1 MKNGIRKLISVVL
14 CFTLLFSVSSLAF
27 AKSAQSNS
35 KQFKDVK
42 PGHWAYDAI
51 MWMLERSIID
61 GVGGDRFDP
70 NGIVTRAQFAKM
82 MVNTLNLKKYSPETP
97 SFLDVKKNSW
107 EYPYVESAKPYLTGF
122 RTSSGDYFK
131 PSLAAVREDMAVA
144 LVNALGYQGESID
157 TSILNQFADKDQISP
172 NLRKHV
178 ALSVKYGLIV
188 GKTENG
194 RLLFDPQ
201 GNLTR
206 AQAAVLLKRAF
217 EKNEEKVTYD
227 EEKVTYDPNTG
238 YTYER
243 PIIEL
248 KTENNVQVIRWN
260 RIESDKFREYRVVIS
275 KNDDT
280 PQYPDNGYLYTITDR
295 NRTYAVIDNSTKY
308 NGGDF
313 GNYLTKG
320 QTYYISVTAVYSD
333 RNVPGN
339 TVSFVYNGP
348 ENPEQYAA
356 PVVNLSAENGKHVLR
371 WNRIDSKKFREYRV
385 VISKNDNTPQYPDNG
400 YLYTITDRNRTY
412 AVIDNTD
419 KYNGGDFGNY
429 LTKGQTYYI
438 SVTAVYSDRNVPG
451 NTVSFVYNGPE
462 NPEQYAAPVVSL
474 SVENGRHVLRWNR
487 IDSKKFKEYRVVISK
502 NDDTPQYPDNGYLN
516 TITDRNRTYAVID
529 NSTKYNGGDFGNY
542 LTKGQTYYISVTA
555 VYSDRNVPG
564 NTVSFVYNGT
574 ENPELYVAPD
584 VSSSVENGKLVL
596 RWNRIDSPK
605 LTGYIVSASKNDSSI
620 TYPENGYL
628 YMINDVNR
636 TYVVIDNST
645 RYTDGDFEG
654 YFINGEQYYFSVTAV
669 YNDKSVT
676 GNTIRCTYVGEDS
689 PELFP
694 APQVSAAY
702 EDGKLVVKWNK
713 LDSSLL
719 TEYRVVISEKSD
731 KPAYPANGYYDQ
743 AYGKDTTSVVIDSA
757 KQYHNGDFEKLTYAT
772 EYYISVTAVYG
783 NKYVAGNAV
792 KILYLIN
799 DQQAE

>member
-275 KNDDT
+275 KNDNT

-348 ENPEQYAA
+348 ENPEQYAV

-385 VISKNDNTPQYPDNG
+385 VISKSDNTPQYPDNG
-400 YLYTITDRNRTY
+400 YLY
-412 AVIDNTD
+412 
-419 KYNGGDFGNY
+419 
-429 LTKGQTYYI
+429 
-438 SVTAVYSDRNVPG
+438 
-451 NTVSFVYNGPE
+451 
-462 NPEQYAAPVVSL
+462 
-474 SVENGRHVLRWNR
+474 
-487 IDSKKFKEYRVVISK
+487 
-502 NDDTPQYPDNGYLN
+502 

-605 LTGYIVSASKNDSSI
+605 LTGYIVSASKNDSTV

-628 YMINDVNR
+628 YKINDVNR
-636 TYVVIDNST
+636 TYAVIDNST

-743 AYGKDTTSVVIDSA
+743 AYGKDTTSVVIDSS

>member
-275 KNDDT
+275 KNDNT

-451 NTVSFVYNGPE
+451 NTVSFVYNG
-462 NPEQYAAPVVSL
+462 
-474 SVENGRHVLRWNR
+474 
-487 IDSKKFKEYRVVISK
+487 
-502 NDDTPQYPDNGYLN
+502 
-516 TITDRNRTYAVID
+516 
-529 NSTKYNGGDFGNY
+529 
-542 LTKGQTYYISVTA
+542 
-555 VYSDRNVPG
+555 
-564 NTVSFVYNGT
+564 T

-605 LTGYIVSASKNDSSI
+605 LTGYIVSASKNDSTV

-628 YMINDVNR
+628 YKINDVNR

-645 RYTDGDFEG
+645 RYTNGDFEG

>member
-295 NRTYAVIDNSTKY
+295 NRTYAVIDNTDKY

-451 NTVSFVYNGPE
+451 NTVSFVYNG
-462 NPEQYAAPVVSL
+462 
-474 SVENGRHVLRWNR
+474 
-487 IDSKKFKEYRVVISK
+487 
-502 NDDTPQYPDNGYLN
+502 
-516 TITDRNRTYAVID
+516 
-529 NSTKYNGGDFGNY
+529 
-542 LTKGQTYYISVTA
+542 
-555 VYSDRNVPG
+555 
-564 NTVSFVYNGT
+564 T

-605 LTGYIVSASKNDSSI
+605 LTGYIVSASKNDSTV

-628 YMINDVNR
+628 YKINDVNR
-636 TYVVIDNST
+636 TYAVIDNST

>member
-14 CFTLLFSVSSLAF
+14 CLTLVFSVSSSVF
-27 AKSAQSNS
+27 AKSSQPNI
-35 KQFKDVK
+35 KGFKDVK

-51 MWMLERSIID
+51 MWMLERNIID

-70 NGIVTRAQFAKM
+70 NGVVTRAQFAKM

-144 LVNALGYQGESID
+144 LVNALGYQNETAD
-157 TSILNQFADKDQISP
+157 TSILDQFADKDQISP

-178 ALSVKYGLIV
+178 ALSVKYGLIQ
-188 GKTENG
+188 GTTSNG

-227 EEKVTYDPNTG
+227 EEKVTYDPKTG

-295 NRTYAVIDNSTKY
+295 NRTYAVIDNST
-308 NGGDF
+308 
-313 GNYLTKG
+313 
-320 QTYYISVTAVYSD
+320 
-333 RNVPGN
+333 
-339 TVSFVYNGP
+339 
-348 ENPEQYAA
+348 
-356 PVVNLSAENGKHVLR
+356 
-371 WNRIDSKKFREYRV
+371 
-385 VISKNDNTPQYPDNG
+385 
-400 YLYTITDRNRTY
+400 
-412 AVIDNTD
+412 

-564 NTVSFVYNGT
+564 NTVSFVYSGP
-574 ENPELYVAPD
+574 ENPELYAAPV
-584 VSSSVENGKLVL
+584 VSSSMENGKLVL

-605 LTGYIVSASKNDSSI
+605 LTGYIISASKNDSSV

-628 YMINDVNR
+628 YTINDVNR
-636 TYVVIDNST
+636 TYAVIDNST
-645 RYTDGDFEG
+645 RYTNGDFEG

-694 APQVSAAY
+694 APQLSAGY

-719 TEYRVVISEKSD
+719 TEYRVVISEKSN
-731 KPAYPANGYYDQ
+731 KPVYPANGYYDQ
-743 AYGKDTTSVVIDSA
+743 AYGKDTTSVVIDSS
-757 KQYHNGDFEKLTYAT
+757 KQYHHGDFQKLTYAT

-792 KILYLIN
+792 KILYLVN

>member
-1 MKNGIRKLISVVL
+1 MYYKTNGGRNGMKNGIRKLISVVL

-131 PSLAAVREDMAVA
+131 PSLAVVREDMAVA

-275 KNDDT
+275 KND
-280 PQYPDNGYLYTITDR
+280 
-295 NRTYAVIDNSTKY
+295 
-308 NGGDF
+308 
-313 GNYLTKG
+313 
-320 QTYYISVTAVYSD
+320 
-333 RNVPGN
+333 
-339 TVSFVYNGP
+339 
-348 ENPEQYAA
+348 
-356 PVVNLSAENGKHVLR
+356 
-371 WNRIDSKKFREYRV
+371 
-385 VISKNDNTPQYPDNG
+385 NTPQYPDNG

-462 NPEQYAAPVVSL
+462 NPEQYAAP
-474 SVENGRHVLRWNR
+474 
-487 IDSKKFKEYRVVISK
+487 
-502 NDDTPQYPDNGYLN
+502 
-516 TITDRNRTYAVID
+516 
-529 NSTKYNGGDFGNY
+529 
-542 LTKGQTYYISVTA
+542 
-555 VYSDRNVPG
+555 
-564 NTVSFVYNGT
+564 
-574 ENPELYVAPD
+574 D

-605 LTGYIVSASKNDSSI
+605 LTGYIVSASKNDSTV

-628 YMINDVNR
+628 YKINDVNR
-636 TYVVIDNST
+636 TYAVIDNST

>member
-260 RIESDKFREYRVVIS
+260 RIDSKKFREYRVVIS
-275 KNDDT
+275 KNDNT

-419 KYNGGDFGNY
+419 
-429 LTKGQTYYI
+429 
-438 SVTAVYSDRNVPG
+438 
-451 NTVSFVYNGPE
+451 
-462 NPEQYAAPVVSL
+462 
-474 SVENGRHVLRWNR
+474 
-487 IDSKKFKEYRVVISK
+487 
-502 NDDTPQYPDNGYLN
+502 
-516 TITDRNRTYAVID
+516 
-529 NSTKYNGGDFGNY
+529 KYNGGDFGNY

>member
-451 NTVSFVYNGPE
+451 NTVSFVYNG
-462 NPEQYAAPVVSL
+462 
-474 SVENGRHVLRWNR
+474 
-487 IDSKKFKEYRVVISK
+487 
-502 NDDTPQYPDNGYLN
+502 
-516 TITDRNRTYAVID
+516 
-529 NSTKYNGGDFGNY
+529 
-542 LTKGQTYYISVTA
+542 
-555 VYSDRNVPG
+555 
-564 NTVSFVYNGT
+564 T

-605 LTGYIVSASKNDSSI
+605 LTGYIVSASKNDSTV

-628 YMINDVNR
+628 YKINDVNR

-645 RYTDGDFEG
+645 RYTNGDFEG

>member
-451 NTVSFVYNGPE
+451 NTVSFVYNG
-462 NPEQYAAPVVSL
+462 
-474 SVENGRHVLRWNR
+474 
-487 IDSKKFKEYRVVISK
+487 
-502 NDDTPQYPDNGYLN
+502 
-516 TITDRNRTYAVID
+516 
-529 NSTKYNGGDFGNY
+529 
-542 LTKGQTYYISVTA
+542 
-555 VYSDRNVPG
+555 
-564 NTVSFVYNGT
+564 T

>member
-295 NRTYAVIDNSTKY
+295 NRTYAVIDN
-308 NGGDF
+308 
-313 GNYLTKG
+313 
-320 QTYYISVTAVYSD
+320 
-333 RNVPGN
+333 
-339 TVSFVYNGP
+339 
-348 ENPEQYAA
+348 
-356 PVVNLSAENGKHVLR
+356 
-371 WNRIDSKKFREYRV
+371 
-385 VISKNDNTPQYPDNG
+385 
-400 YLYTITDRNRTY
+400 
-412 AVIDNTD
+412 TD

-462 NPEQYAAPVVSL
+462 NPE
-474 SVENGRHVLRWNR
+474 
-487 IDSKKFKEYRVVISK
+487 
-502 NDDTPQYPDNGYLN
+502 
-516 TITDRNRTYAVID
+516 
-529 NSTKYNGGDFGNY
+529 
-542 LTKGQTYYISVTA
+542 
-555 VYSDRNVPG
+555 
-564 NTVSFVYNGT
+564 
-574 ENPELYVAPD
+574 LYVAPD

-605 LTGYIVSASKNDSSI
+605 LTGYIVSASKNDSTV

-628 YMINDVNR
+628 YKINDVNR
-636 TYVVIDNST
+636 TYAVIDNST

>member
-451 NTVSFVYNGPE
+451 NTVSFVYNG
-462 NPEQYAAPVVSL
+462 
-474 SVENGRHVLRWNR
+474 
-487 IDSKKFKEYRVVISK
+487 
-502 NDDTPQYPDNGYLN
+502 
-516 TITDRNRTYAVID
+516 
-529 NSTKYNGGDFGNY
+529 
-542 LTKGQTYYISVTA
+542 
-555 VYSDRNVPG
+555 
-564 NTVSFVYNGT
+564 T

-645 RYTDGDFEG
+645 RYTNGDFEG

>member
-412 AVIDNTD
+412 AVIDN
-419 KYNGGDFGNY
+419 
-429 LTKGQTYYI
+429 
-438 SVTAVYSDRNVPG
+438 
-451 NTVSFVYNGPE
+451 
-462 NPEQYAAPVVSL
+462 
-474 SVENGRHVLRWNR
+474 
-487 IDSKKFKEYRVVISK
+487 
-502 NDDTPQYPDNGYLN
+502 
-516 TITDRNRTYAVID
+516 
-529 NSTKYNGGDFGNY
+529 STKYNGGDFGNY

-605 LTGYIVSASKNDSSI
+605 LTGYIVSASKNDSTV

-628 YMINDVNR
+628 YKINDVNR
-636 TYVVIDNST
+636 TYAVIDNST

>member
-295 NRTYAVIDNSTKY
+295 NRTYAVIDNTDKY

-451 NTVSFVYNGPE
+451 NTVSFVYNG
-462 NPEQYAAPVVSL
+462 
-474 SVENGRHVLRWNR
+474 
-487 IDSKKFKEYRVVISK
+487 
-502 NDDTPQYPDNGYLN
+502 
-516 TITDRNRTYAVID
+516 
-529 NSTKYNGGDFGNY
+529 
-542 LTKGQTYYISVTA
+542 
-555 VYSDRNVPG
+555 
-564 NTVSFVYNGT
+564 T

-605 LTGYIVSASKNDSSI
+605 LTGYIVSASKNDSTV

-628 YMINDVNR
+628 YKINDVNR
-636 TYVVIDNST
+636 TYAVIDNST

-783 NKYVAGNAV
+783 NKYVSGNAV